1 MPSRSAE
8 NLSARQ
14 RQILGFVQEFAKEHG
29 YPPSV
34 RDIARG
40 VGINS
45 TSVVDHH
52 LKALARMGFLRRAA
66 GISRG
71 IELLIDSEPS
81 LAVKSNLPSPFADHT
96 ESSISAH
103 AEPVVLPI
111 VGRIAAGEP
120 IEAVAGEMEH
130 ITLSA
135 DIAPPDA
142 FVLKV
147 KGRSMIEDLIDDGDL
162 VVVRPQA
169 TAENGD
175 IVVVLLNDG
184 PTGEGQ
190 VTLKRLY
197 REKGRIRLQ
206 PANSTMQPIF
216 VHPSQLSIQGKVVAV
231 IRQL

>member
-1 MPSRSAE
+1 
-8 NLSARQ
+8 
-14 RQILGFVQEFAKEHG
+14 
-29 YPPSV
+29 
-34 RDIARG
+34 
-40 VGINS
+40 
-45 TSVVDHH
+45 
-52 LKALARMGFLRRAA
+52 
-66 GISRG
+66 
-71 IELLIDSEPS
+71 
-81 LAVKSNLPSPFADHT
+81 
-96 ESSISAH
+96 
-103 AEPVVLPI
+103 
-111 VGRIAAGEP
+111 
-120 IEAVAGEMEH
+120 MEH

-175 IVVVLLNDG
+175 IVVALLNDG

-190 VTLKRLY
+190 ATLKRLY

-206 PANSTMQPIF
+206 PANSTMQPIL
-216 VHPSQLSIQGKVVAV
+216 VDPSQLSIQGKVVAV